1 MNIIKCLKLINI
13 PLNIIA
19 KLHAIH
25 IRNQAKRNELNHLAN
40 TNICDGET
48 DILREI
54 DRRKQTDREPCRSM
68 NLHCANP

>member
-1 MNIIKCLKLINI
+1 MKKKQQQQHVTTHMNIIKCLKLINI

-25 IRNQAKRNELNHLAN
+25 IRSQAKRNELNHLAN

-48 DILREI
+48 DILR
-54 DRRKQTDREPCRSM
+54 D
-68 NLHCANP
+68 